1 MKTQASENDAKNLTK
16 VIFSWSFLWFF
27 IYLVSVVITAGL
39 VSVGIAY
46 FTDYFFHTDIISAID
61 RLNCGT
67 GSGGIACVTEQLV
80 IKLFTLSAWPLVII
94 PVAIAIM
101 GSLKYDR
108 VRRKINVV

>member
-1 MKTQASENDAKNLTK
+1 MKTSISENETRALTK
-16 VIFSWSFLWFF
+16 AIFSWSFLWFI
-27 IYLVSVVITAGL
+27 IYCISVVITVGF
-39 VSVGIAY
+39 VSFGIAY

-67 GSGGIACVTEQLV
+67 GSGGITCVAEQLV
-80 IKLFTLSAWPLVII
+80 IKLSTLSALPLVII

-108 VRRKINVV
+108 IRKH